1 MIDDDLFAA
10 FSEPGDSGQD
20 DDPFASLDSSEV
32 EDDPFSSLGFDEDD
46 DDLFSALPPEPPAI
60 MEEPEPEPEWETVE
74 AEEPPTI
81 TDERPEWLREL
92 GGFEEEAPAIAQP
105 AAAAAAPPVRSRPER
120 AGGSG
125 LLSNMVGS
133 GPRGMA
139 FGMTAQQRMIL
150 SIFLFLDI
158 SVLACMLL
166 FAIGAINIGLP

>member
-32 EDDPFSSLGFDEDD
+32 EDDPFSSLGFDDDD

-60 MEEPEPEPEWETVE
+60 VEEPELEPEWETAE

-92 GGFEEEAPAIAQP
+92 GGFEEEEPATVRPP
-105 AAAAAAPPVRSRPER
+105 AAVAPPVRSRPER

-125 LLSNMVGS
+125 FLSNMVGS

-166 FAIGAINIGLP
+166 VALDAINIGLP